1 MASTSWFLKLR
12 PIVSVE
18 AESLTDYCRVW
29 KCGAFNIFLQ
39 HVVFAVHIPRTYTL
53 LFWLYYK
60 SALSNLFS
68 ILPVFSIY
76 LFYQFSIYRLA
87 LFLVMRFRT
96 FTSNNKKALPVYH
109 FMLAACSPLLEVYS
123 NNNNT
128 DFCPKASYWFKVVC
142 HFWHHSEKKKRKNT
156 TVNQR

>member
-12 PIVSVE
+12 PIVSEE

-123 NNNNT
+123 NNNT
-128 DFCPKASYWFKVVC
+128 DFCSKASYWFKVVC